1 MSDQGMK
8 PLNWQAGPDIGYRVS
23 RREDGGMN
31 LVFTNV
37 TQKTLEHWREFAIA
51 HLMDSDRLTRN
62 LYDLRQVVE
71 LPKEAVTYAIEAS
84 NDPSM
89 RNIRLAV
96 VVSSEAVRQTVVEIA
111 ALTTAPGG
119 VDIAI
124 FTDIEQA
131 ESWLNHPL
139 TFVV

>member
-1 MSDQGMK
+1 MTVEGMK
-8 PLNWQAGPDIGYRVS
+8 PLNWQASPDIGYRVS
-23 RREDGGMN
+23 RREDGGLN

-37 TQKTLEHWREFAIA
+37 TQKTLEHWREFALA
-51 HLMDSDRLTRN
+51 HLLDSDRLTRN
-62 LYDLRQVVE
+62 LYDLRQVDE
-71 LPKEAVTYAIEAS
+71 LPKEAITYAIEAS

-96 VVSSEAVRQTVVEIA
+96 VVSSEAVRQAVEEIA

-124 FTDIEQA
+124 FTDIDLA
-131 ESWLNHPL
+131 EKWLNRPL
-139 TFVV
+139 TLIV